1 MCKFLII
8 GFIRI
13 LNKIVTDL
21 RPAMDHVIVKKQLV
35 VDFKMLHIESS
46 CFPNEQYTIHFY
58 LT

>member
-1 MCKFLII
+1 MII

-21 RPAMDHVIVKKQLV
+21 RPAMDHVIVKKQLL

-46 CFPNEQYTIHFY
+46 WFRNEQYTIHFY